1 MGSSRIKPL
10 TVKELYKLTSA
21 PPRSI
26 KHYGLGD
33 VPGFVPVHTPAD
45 YVGFALVYRHEG
57 KRKKLTLGGAK
68 KLTLADAR
76 KMAAKYRSDIEAGL
90 DPHGE
95 KVASRMEKIH
105 RVRLDPASLWEKYM
119 ALFGSQLRTSGEK
132 DRIFG
137 AISCRRLRNST
148 FQRSRNLMP

>member
-26 KHYGLGD
+26 KHYGLGG

-105 RVRLDPASLWEKYM
+105 RVRLDPLRYGKSTWPYSGASFGRAAKRTASS
-119 ALFGSQLRTSGEK
+119 ALYPAE
-132 DRIFG
+132 D
-137 AISCRRLRNST
+137 
-148 FQRSRNLMP
+148 